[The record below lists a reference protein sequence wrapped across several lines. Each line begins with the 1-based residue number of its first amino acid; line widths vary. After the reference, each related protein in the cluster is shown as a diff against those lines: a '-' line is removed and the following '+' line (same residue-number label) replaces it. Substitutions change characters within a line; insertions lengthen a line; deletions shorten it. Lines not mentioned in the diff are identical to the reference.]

1 MFTCVQSRWKNSK
14 TVEIQIQTCLLE
26 KEKKILVQTEI
37 TPLRKRRWWGGWCN
51 QGGGLM
57 SISSV
62 GRGKKASVVSQLLN
76 LKILFVCNY
85 SSRFLVVLSDQPWTR
100 MEQINY
106 ICSPITFISVH
117 FPLLMTLTENCRR
130 DFSSIIE

>member
-1 MFTCVQSRWKNSK
+1 MCTEQVKKYKDCRNSNSNMFIRKR
-14 TVEIQIQTCLLE
+14 
-26 KEKKILVQTEI
+26 KKILVQTEI

-51 QGGGLM
+51 QGGGFDVHL
-57 SISSV
+57 IC
-62 GRGKKASVVSQLLN
+62 GEEKKASVVSQLLN

>member
-1 MFTCVQSRWKNSK
+1 MFTCVQSRWKNTK

-26 KEKKILVQTEI
+26 KEKKILVQKEI

-51 QGGGLM
+51 QGGGFDVHL
-57 SISSV
+57 IC
-62 GRGKKASVVSQLLN
+62 GEEKKASVVSQLLN

-100 MEQINY
+100 MEQIN
-106 ICSPITFISVH
+106 
-117 FPLLMTLTENCRR
+117 
-130 DFSSIIE
+130 SIYVAQ